1 MCKIVTI
8 SIDGKEIAVAD
19 IKLDYIKNIVKLASR
34 CEKIKRIVLF
44 GSALEDRCSKESD
57 IDLAVFGDES
67 EGKVLLSKSYKD
79 FVKGVFAYDFSQN
92 YDILYFKNNSQN
104 TLPIMANINKGT
116 VLYEKA

>member
-1 MCKIVTI
+1 MCKVVTI
-8 SIDGKEIAVAD
+8 DIGGKSIAVAD
-19 IKLDYIKNIVKLASR
+19 IKLDYIKNIVDLASR

-44 GSALEDRCSKESD
+44 GSAIEDRCTKNSD

-67 EGKVLLSKSYKD
+67 ENKILLSKSYKD